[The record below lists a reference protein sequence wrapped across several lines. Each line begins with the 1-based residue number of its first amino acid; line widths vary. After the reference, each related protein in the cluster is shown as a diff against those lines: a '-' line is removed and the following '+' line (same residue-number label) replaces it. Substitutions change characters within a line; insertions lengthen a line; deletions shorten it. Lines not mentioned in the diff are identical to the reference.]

1 MENGC
6 EKFSY
11 RYSAKRNREVEN
23 IRKRYLPKEENKLD
37 TLKAL
42 DYRVQTAGMIQA
54 LSVGVVGCLIFGIG
68 MCFGLDV
75 FMGADWLT
83 VLFCA
88 IGAAVMIPAY
98 PIYRQISRRTRE
110 KLVPQILSLSEEI
123 ISEKK

>member
-6 EKFSY
+6 DRFNY
-11 RYSAKRNREVEN
+11 LYSARRNGEVES
-23 IRKRYLPKEENKLD
+23 IRKRYLPKEESKLD
-37 TLKAL
+37 KLKAL
-42 DYRVQTAGMIQA
+42 DHRVQTAGVIQA

-68 MCFGLDV
+68 MCFALDV

-83 VLFCA
+83 LLFCT

-123 ISEKK
+123 ISEKG

>member
-6 EKFSY
+6 DRFNY
-11 RYSAKRNREVEN
+11 LYSARRNGEVES
-23 IRKRYLPKEENKLD
+23 IRKKYLPKEKSKLEK
-37 TLKAL
+37 LKAL
-42 DYRVQTAGMIQA
+42 DHRVQTAGLIQA

-75 FMGADWLT
+75 FTGADWLT
-83 VLFCA
+83 LLFCA
-88 IGAAVMIPAY
+88 IGTAVMIPAY

-123 ISEKK
+123 ISEKR

>member
-6 EKFSY
+6 DRFSY
-11 RYSAKRNREVEN
+11 LYSAKRNREVES
-23 IRKRYLPKEENKLD
+23 IRKRYLPKEESKLER
-37 TLKAL
+37 LKAL

-54 LSVGVVGCLIFGIG
+54 LSIGAVGCLIFGIG

-75 FMGADWLT
+75 FMGADWLAIM
-83 VLFCA
+83 FCA

-123 ISEKK
+123 ISEKR